1 MQFKEERFSLKRIE
15 LLLRRDITSGYK
27 NVLIIIGA
35 LAAVLITFDVLN
47 FTLFQGQPEIGH
59 HLSTFSTILFIG
71 GFIVTSGIF
80 KEVHQ
85 RESAQAYLMLPASP
99 LEKTVSRILISNI
112 GWILLTLLWY
122 SAYSYLSAGITELM
136 AGQHHYLFNPFQS
149 RFWLI
154 IANYLVV
161 QSIFLV
167 GAIYFRKAQLFKTLL
182 TLFAAGVI
190 FSILMAVLV
199 RVVFD
204 PYFSGMFMIDNAELI
219 GPMFEDMPFRFQD
232 SIKVLMVIRNV
243 FYWGLLAPVAWLI
256 TYIRFREVQV
266 KDAV

>member
-1 MQFKEERFSLKRIE
+1 MQFKEERFSLKRME
-15 LLLRRDITSGYK
+15 LLMRRDITTGYK
-27 NVLIIIGA
+27 NVLIIIAA
-35 LAAVLITFDVLN
+35 LAAVLITFDVLS
-47 FTLFQGQPEIGH
+47 FTIFQGSAEIGH

-71 GFIVTSGIF
+71 GFIATSGIF
-80 KEVHQ
+80 KEVHK

-99 LEKTVSRILISNI
+99 LEKTVSRILISNL

-122 SAYSYLSAGITELM
+122 SAYSYLSAGVTELI
-136 AGQHHYLFNPFQS
+136 AGQHHYLFNPFQTQ
-149 RFWLI
+149 FWLI
-154 IANYLVV
+154 VANYLVV

-182 TLFAAGVI
+182 TLFAAGVL
-190 FSILMAVLV
+190 FSIFMAVLV
-199 RVVFD
+199 RIVFA
-204 PYFSGMFMIDNAELI
+204 PYFSGMFIIDNAKLI

-232 SIKVLMVIRNV
+232 KIKVLMIIRNV

>member
-1 MQFKEERFSLKRIE
+1 MQFKEERFSLKRME
-15 LLLRRDITSGYK
+15 LLMRRDITTGYK

-35 LAAVLITFDVLN
+35 IAAILITFDVLN
-47 FTLFQGQPEIGH
+47 FTLFQGNAEIGH

-80 KEVHQ
+80 KEAHK

-112 GWILLTLLWY
+112 GWMLLTLLWY
-122 SAYSYLSAGITELM
+122 SAYSYLSAGVTELI
-136 AGQHHYLFNPFQS
+136 AGEHHYLFNPFQTQ
-149 RFWLI
+149 FWLI
-154 IANYLVV
+154 VANYLVV

-190 FSILMAVLV
+190 FSIFMAALV
-199 RVVFD
+199 RVIFA
-204 PYFSGMFMIDNAELI
+204 PYFSGMFIIDNAKLI

-232 SIKVLMVIRNV
+232 SIKVLIVIRNV

-256 TYIRFREVQV
+256 TYIRFREVQL